1 MKALW
6 FETRNWLETT
16 RKWVYLTAIMS
27 FFAVVVH
34 SAGQTGGFQ
43 HGYWEEPNLYD
54 TWPRFDE
61 ITHPLSSMAIT
72 AIILNLNLPMTYR
85 KKWIIALSLG
95 MFLGVLWEIMEALA
109 PSGFFH
115 ITPVDTLLDFHQDFY
130 GSALAVLLYT
140 INMRGR
146 EPVDRLKFRL

>member
-1 MKALW
+1 MW
-6 FETRNWLETT
+6 FETRSWLETT
-16 RKWVYLTAIMS
+16 RKWVYFSAIIS
-27 FFAVVVH
+27 FLAIVVH
-34 SAGQTGGFQ
+34 TAGQTGGYQ

-61 ITHPLSSMAIT
+61 VTHPLSSLAIT

-85 KKWIIALSLG
+85 KKWIVALSLG

-109 PSGFFH
+109 PLGFFH
-115 ITPVDTLLDFHQDFY
+115 ISPTDTLLDFHQDFY

-140 INMRGR
+140 IHMRGN
-146 EPVDRLKFRL
+146 EPLDLTKFRM

>member
-1 MKALW
+1 
-6 FETRNWLETT
+6 
-16 RKWVYLTAIMS
+16 
-27 FFAVVVH
+27 
-34 SAGQTGGFQ
+34 
-43 HGYWEEPNLYD
+43 
-54 TWPRFDE
+54 
-61 ITHPLSSMAIT
+61 MAIT